1 MDIETDPKRFW
12 TDIKKLQGNDNK
24 NRATY
29 IRDHNGQ
36 QIYDDSNKE
45 AILRNYWRKVFDIS
59 HIENMDFDRQ
69 NDEFIRQETIDHSHE
84 TNPYQRSDLN
94 RLN

>member
-24 NRATY
+24 TRAAY

-36 QIYDDSNKE
+36 QIYDDSDTE
-45 AILRNYWRKVFDIS
+45 AIFRNYWRKVFDIS
-59 HIENMDFDRQ
+59 DLENMDFDRQ
-69 NDEFIRQETIDHSHE
+69 NDEFIRQETIEH
-84 TNPYQRSDLN
+84 
-94 RLN
+94 

>member
-24 NRATY
+24 TKAAY

-36 QIYDDSNKE
+36 QIYDDSEKDKPTNGVWM
-45 AILRNYWRKVFDIS
+45 NYGMI
-59 HIENMDFDRQ
+59 H
-69 NDEFIRQETIDHSHE
+69 ND
-84 TNPYQRSDLN
+84 
-94 RLN
+94 